1 MAKTTVAIIAMGE
14 MGAGVGR
21 ARVENGARVITSLQ
35 GRSQASAARAAQA
48 GVEVMPDDG
57 ALVAQAEFVFS
68 IVPPARAGELAD
80 RLLPHLSQSAG
91 KAVFVEC
98 NAVAPATVKQIAVPL
113 QAAGLPF
120 VDAGIIGP
128 PPAPGRP
135 APRFYAS
142 GGAVSRF
149 EELRKFGVD
158 VRPLSGEVGDASAL
172 KMAYGGINKG
182 LQALGAAL
190 ILGAV
195 RSGVAP
201 ALYREMQDSQPAVL
215 QLLTRALPQMYAKA
229 YRWIGEMEEIA
240 KFLQPETG
248 GSEMLLG
255 AAHLYEDIARD
266 YAAGTDHAR
275 IALLKEF
282 LERSSVV
289 RQK

>member
-21 ARVENGARVITSLQ
+21 ALVENGARVITSLQ

-57 ALVAQAEFVFS
+57 ALVAHADFVLS

-98 NAVAPATVKQIAVPL
+98 NAVAPATVKQIAAPF

-120 VDAGIIGP
+120 VDAGIVGP
-128 PPAPGRP
+128 PPTLGRP

-142 GGAVSRF
+142 GGAVGRF

-158 VRPLSGEVGDASAL
+158 VQPLSNEVGDASAL

-201 ALYREMQDSQPAVL
+201 ALYREMQDSQAAVL
-215 QLLTRALPQMYAKA
+215 QLLARALPQMYAKA

-248 GSEMLLG
+248 GSEMLRG
-255 AAHLYEDIARD
+255 AARLYEDIACD
-266 YAAGTDHAR
+266 YAAGADSER
-275 IALLKEF
+275 IALLNEF
-282 LERSSVV
+282 LGLGG
-289 RQK
+289 KKK